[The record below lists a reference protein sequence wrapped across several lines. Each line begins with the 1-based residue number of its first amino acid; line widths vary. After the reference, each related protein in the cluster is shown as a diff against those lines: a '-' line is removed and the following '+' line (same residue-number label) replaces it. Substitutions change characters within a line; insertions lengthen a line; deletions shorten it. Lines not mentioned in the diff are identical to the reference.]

1 MAKGN
6 PHLGLVP
13 LKHIP
18 FGLERW
24 HRRLHGDGSGIS
36 CGRINT
42 GVWQWRTKSGVT
54 VKTKWELVW
63 YILVRNLSTG
73 SMVMSGRHLS
83 NLGPRSFAWYLF
95 RMVPGMDD
103 CGFQINGPV
112 SQLGASRSVDRVRTM
127 GRTGLGS
134 HNQGNANR
142 QSNVVAASGM
152 GPKRLPQLS
161 RSDHD

>member
-18 FGLERW
+18 FGLERQ
-24 HRRLHGDGSGIS
+24 HRRLRGHGSGIS

-42 GVWQWRTKSGVT
+42 GVWQWRTKSRVT

-83 NLGPRSFAWYLF
+83 NLGPRSFAWYPAW
-95 RMVPGMDD
+95 MIAD
-103 CGFQINGPV
+103 
-112 SQLGASRSVDRVRTM
+112 SRSMDRSRSWWHRDPLTALGTM
-127 GRTGLGS
+127 GRTGS
-134 HNQGNANR
+134 HNQG
-142 QSNVVAASGM
+142 SGQ
-152 GPKRLPQLS
+152 PVIK
-161 RSDHD
+161 